1 MNNCLEND
9 IQTDSKYEDD
19 SSTGSDEITLQT
31 NPFSSG
37 REVTPLE
44 AMKMRSF
51 WVMMFVVA
59 VNEYG
64 LILITNYYK
73 VKRDILLQGI
83 FQFFWTR
90 RSGVDQPYVSIVP

>member
-83 FQFFWTR
+83 FLDSTEWR
-90 RSGVDQPYVSIVP
+90 